1 MPPEETAG
9 AVNRKGESLMA
20 KIFGVTPVELLDVV
34 KGEDFERF
42 WLNEF
47 VPLGLKL
54 GWTSHL
60 LKADRGERAG
70 KYAVIWELPSV
81 ESRDR
86 IMPAP
91 GQISEQGQQ
100 LLGPDFQRLGAK
112 LDTFITG
119 WPYTDYVELGK

>member
-9 AVNRKGESLMA
+9 AVNRKGVCLMA
-20 KIFGVTPVELLDVV
+20 KIYGITPIELREGV

-42 WLNEF
+42 WLYEYG
-47 VPLGLKL
+47 PQGQLL

-81 ESRDR
+81 ESRNR
-86 IMPAP
+86 IVPAP
-91 GQISEQGQQ
+91 DQISEEGEQVW
-100 LLGPDFQRLGAK
+100 GPDFQRL
-112 LDTFITG
+112 
-119 WPYTDYVELGK
+119 E